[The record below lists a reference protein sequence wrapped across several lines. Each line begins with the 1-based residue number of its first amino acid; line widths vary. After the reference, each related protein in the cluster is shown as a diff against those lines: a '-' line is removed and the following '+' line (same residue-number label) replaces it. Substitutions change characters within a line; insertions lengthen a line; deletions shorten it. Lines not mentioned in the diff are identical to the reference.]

1 MLTATYRGVFLDQDK
16 AYPHLQLR
24 SYHGQSIRGVEEN
37 FVDYDNNGN
46 DIFAANYEDINLFP
60 PLELLSAPKANAEEV
75 NSNEQ
80 ASSLPEGNHRTADH
94 SQPSPQGNQN
104 LEYQVQT
111 LVSKVQDVKQ
121 MYVL

>member
-1 MLTATYRGVFLDQDK
+1 MTRTRRILTFKQKTTMDGLFGESSPNFDW
-16 AYPHLQLR
+16 
-24 SYHGQSIRGVEEN
+24 EN

-60 PLELLSAPKANAEEV
+60 PLDLLSAPKANAEEV

-80 ASSLPEGNHRTADH
+80 ASSLPEGNHGAADH
-94 SQPSPQGNQN
+94 SQPSSQGSQS

-111 LVSKVQDVKQ
+111 LVLKVQEVKQ